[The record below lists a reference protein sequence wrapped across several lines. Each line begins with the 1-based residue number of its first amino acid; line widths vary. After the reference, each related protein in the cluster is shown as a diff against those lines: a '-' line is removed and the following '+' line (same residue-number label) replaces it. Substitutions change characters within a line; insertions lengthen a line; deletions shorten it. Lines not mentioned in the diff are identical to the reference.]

1 MRSNC
6 NLGEHVGRAET
17 FMLATGE
24 LNRQLVCRHV
34 IASRSGAGVYVEGGD
49 RLGQM

>member
-6 NLGEHVGRAET
+6 NLGENVGRAET
-17 FMLATGE
+17 FMLPTGE
-24 LNRQLVCRHV
+24 LNGQLVCRHV

-49 RLGQM
+49 RLGQT